1 MVRASCMFAH
11 FFNRIEH
18 CWITKQQ
25 LGIPVL
31 WRSDRTK
38 REVCEK
44 AIEAFSA
51 SFQHLLQSAGEGPQI
66 LSLQRGQT
74 TLTDTP
80 FDFLNS
86 LFDVLKNG
94 LAFVALSRLAHNQND
109 CSSESATN

>member
-1 MVRASCMFAH
+1 MARASCMFAH
-11 FFNRIEH
+11 FFYRIEH

-25 LGIPVL
+25 LGVPVL

-51 SFQHLLQSAGEGPQI
+51 SRQHLLQSAGEGSQI

-74 TLTDTP
+74 TFAASP
-80 FDFLNS
+80 FDFLKS
-86 LFDVLKNG
+86 LFDFLKNG
-94 LAFVALSRLAHNQND
+94 LAFVAWSRLAHNQND
-109 CSSESATN
+109 CSSESGTN